1 MYIRLLLFLKD
12 IGYEVIGLK
21 NKIFK
26 IEKIFYL
33 LKKSIYF
40 AWYRHHFLI
49 PPKVLKK
56 YIKSFF
62 VVLKR
67 GNNTSDLFTNQNAY
81 NKWFDNQ
88 KGIIKY
94 KKFKYNPK
102 ISVIIPTYNVSRE
115 YLCECIDSVLSQSYD
130 NFEICIADDNSSL
143 KDTLETLKEYEKN
156 EKIKVTYRKKNGMI
170 SEASN
175 TALKLATGDFIAL
188 LDNDDTLEKDAL
200 YYIVEALNEDKSLD
214 MIYTDEDKLD
224 FKGKKMEPHFKPDY
238 SPDTLMSVNYICHLC
253 CMRKSIVDELGGF
266 RSEYDGSQDY
276 DLFLRFTEKTN
287 KIYHVP
293 KVLYHWRQTKTST
306 AGYMGNKSYAYVAG
320 KKALSD
326 SLKRRNIEGE
336 VLENPHVSTYLVKY
350 GNNNPLISIIIPIK
364 DKAKMTRKCIDSLYN
379 KSTYKNF
386 EIILVDNNSEEQET
400 FDLIEEYKR
409 KYDNFKSIRLE
420 CEFNYSYINN
430 EAVKIASGEY
440 LLFLNNDTEVRDADF
455 LEWMVGY
462 ASQDHAG
469 CVGIKLLY
477 PDKLVQHAGV
487 VLGYGGIAGHVYVA
501 LSNEDNGLFGRLVMP
516 YDYTAVTAACLMVK
530 KDKFNAV
537 NGFDEKLKVALN
549 DVDLNLKLLNKGYYN
564 VCLSN
569 ITMFHYESKSRGY
582 EASKEKHERFI
593 SEQEYMKKKWGK
605 VLDDDKFFSKNNF

>member
-1 MYIRLLLFLKD
+1 MKKESFIYRKFIS
-12 IGYEVIGLK
+12 
-21 NKIFK
+21 K
-26 IEKIFYL
+26 IEKLIYL
-33 LKKSIYF
+33 IKKSIYF

-62 VVLKR
+62 VVMKR
-67 GNNTSDLFTNQNAY
+67 GNNTSNLFTNQNAY

-88 KGIIKY
+88 EKIINY

-102 ISVIIPTYNVSRE
+102 ISVIIPTYNVSKE
-115 YLCECIDSVLSQSYD
+115 LLKECIDSVLNQSYT

-143 KDTLETLKEYEKN
+143 EETINTLKEYEN
-156 EKIKVTYRKKNGMI
+156 NDKIKITYRKKNGMI
-170 SEASN
+170 SASSN
-175 TALKLATGDFIAL
+175 SALKLATGEFIVL
-188 LDNDDTLEKDAL
+188 LDNDDLIEKDAL
-200 YYIVEALNEDKSLD
+200 YYIVEALNKDKTID

-224 FKGKKMEPHFKPDY
+224 FKGRKMEPHFKPDY

-266 RSEYDGSQDY
+266 NSKFDGSQDY

-287 KIYHVP
+287 NIYHIR

-306 AGYMGNKSYAYVAG
+306 AGYMGNKSYAYING
-320 KKALSD
+320 KKALEE
-326 SLKRRNIEGE
+326 SLKRRNIKGE

-350 GNNNPLISIIIPIK
+350 GNNNPKISIIIPIK
-364 DKAKMTRKCIDSLYN
+364 DKAKMTRRCIDSIYN
-379 KSTYKNF
+379 KSTYINF
-386 EIILVDNNSEEQET
+386 EIVLVDNNSNEEET
-400 FDLIEEYKR
+400 FKMIDEYKN

-430 EAVKIASGEY
+430 EASKVCSGEY
-440 LLFLNNDTEVRDADF
+440 LLFLNNDTELIDNDI

-462 ASQDHAG
+462 ARLSHVG

-487 VLGYGGIAGHVYVA
+487 VLGYGGVAGHIYVTA
-501 LSNEDNGLFGRLVMP
+501 SNNDNGLFGRLVMP
-516 YDYTAVTAACLMVK
+516 YDYTAVTAACLMISK
-530 KDKFNAV
+530 KKFDSV

-549 DVDLNLKLLNKGYYN
+549 DVDLNLKMLDKGYYN

-569 ITMFHYESKSRGY
+569 VTMFHYESKSRGY
-582 EASKEKHERFI
+582 EASKEKHERFL
-593 SEQEYMKKKWGK
+593 SEQAYMKKKWGK
-605 VLDDDKFFSKNNF
+605 LLDEDKFFSKNNF

>member
-1 MYIRLLLFLKD
+1 MKKESFIYRKFIS
-12 IGYEVIGLK
+12 
-21 NKIFK
+21 K
-26 IEKIFYL
+26 IEKILYL
-33 LKKSIYF
+33 IKKSVYF
-40 AWYRHHFLI
+40 AWHRHHFLI

-62 VVLKR
+62 VVMKR
-67 GNNTSDLFTNQNAY
+67 GNNTSNLFINQSAY

-88 KGIIKY
+88 KKITNY

-102 ISVIIPTYNVSRE
+102 ISVIIPTYNVSKE
-115 YLCECIDSVLSQSYD
+115 LLKECIDSVLNQSYT

-143 KDTLETLKEYEKN
+143 EETINTLKEYEKN
-156 EKIKVTYRKKNGMI
+156 DKIKITYRKVNGMI
-170 SEASN
+170 SKCSN
-175 TALKLATGDFIAL
+175 SALELATGEFIVL
-188 LDNDDTLEKDAL
+188 LDNDDLIEPDVF
-200 YYIVEALNEDKSLD
+200 YYIVEALNKDKTID

-224 FKGKKMEPHFKPDY
+224 FKGRKMEPHFKPDY

-266 RSEYDGSQDY
+266 NSEFDGSQDY

-287 KIYHVP
+287 NIYHIR

-306 AGYMGNKSYAYVAG
+306 AGYMGNKSYAYIAG
-320 KKALSD
+320 KKALEA
-326 SLKRRNIEGE
+326 SLIRRNIKGE

-350 GNNNPLISIIIPIK
+350 GNNNPKISIIIPIK
-364 DKAKMTRKCIDSLYN
+364 DKAKMTKRCIDSIYN

-386 EIILVDNNSEEQET
+386 EIILVDNNSCEEET
-400 FDLIEEYKR
+400 FKMIEEYKH

-430 EAVKIASGEY
+430 EASKVCNGDY
-440 LLFLNNDTEVRDADF
+440 LLFLNNDTELIDNDI

-462 ASQDHAG
+462 ASLSHVG

-487 VLGYGGIAGHVYVA
+487 VLGYGGVAGHIYVTA
-501 LSNEDNGLFGRLVMP
+501 SNNDNGLFGRLVMP
-516 YDYTAVTAACLMVK
+516 YDYTAVTAACLMISK
-530 KDKFNAV
+530 NKFNEV

-549 DVDLNLKLLNKGYYN
+549 DVDLNLKMLDKGFFN

-569 ITMFHYESKSRGY
+569 VTMFHYESKSRGY
-582 EASKEKHERFI
+582 EATKEKHERFL

-605 VLDDDKFFSKNNF
+605 LLDEDKFFSKNNF